1 MSKREERLLSESGR
15 QLSTPADEQQPTR
28 KSSGDWAWDAAHLD
42 VGDGLSEQQGSESGQ
57 RSWARKPQHGSEA
70 ARDVD
75 EAAAPKF
82 AAYQDE
88 VHPPAPPSAGNDA
101 ASLPGGPQCQTSMD
115 EKAANW
121 NGRGGNGSAQRQLVQ
136 PSGSVAV
143 ALTNRSEGLDSKIRP
158 CSVRTVH
165 RESEMLRQAAMSSS
179 RSGVHAELQQLQE
192 MFSSGA
198 PSSYVGPGGGTPLT
212 QEQADLALAAKM
224 QDEEV
229 RLHRKRVSAASRGA
243 PFKTKTAKVNT
254 LDAFVKRTA

>member
-42 VGDGLSEQQGSESGQ
+42 VGDGLSEQQGSEAGQ
-57 RSWARKPQHGSEA
+57 RSWACKPQHGSEA
-70 ARDVD
+70 ARDVEED
-75 EAAAPKF
+75 AAPKC

-88 VHPPAPPSAGNDA
+88 VHPPAPPSAGNGA

-115 EKAANW
+115 EKAANR
-121 NGRGGNGSAQRQLVQ
+121 NGRGGNGSAQRQLAQ

-143 ALTNRSEGLDSKIRP
+143 ALIDRSEGLDPKIRP

-165 RESEMLRQAAMSSS
+165 RESEMRQAAMSRS

-198 PSSYVGPGGGTPLT
+198 PSSYVGPGGGMPLT

-229 RLHRKRVSAASRGA
+229 RLHRKRVSATSRGA